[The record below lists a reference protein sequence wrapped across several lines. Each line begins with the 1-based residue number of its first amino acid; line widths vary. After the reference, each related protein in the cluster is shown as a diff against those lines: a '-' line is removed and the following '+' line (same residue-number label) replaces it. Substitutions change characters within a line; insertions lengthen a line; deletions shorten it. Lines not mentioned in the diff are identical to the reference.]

1 MADVNTAEKTD
12 DFGKDDSGVVS
23 RWLAEIKAYDKTF
36 NGWMTRA
43 GRVVR
48 RYRNEV
54 DDQQASTDETRS
66 PPRRYN
72 ILWSNIQTLQPAL
85 YSRMPKANISRKHGD
100 RDQVARAA
108 AQILERA
115 TAEEIDEGGFDE
127 AMRSS
132 RDDHLLTARGQ
143 AWVRYVPTYGEET
156 TDPIMLQSAT
166 ESDDQNASES
176 QGEDAGAGGEGGEG
190 GEAGMPAA
198 GGYTHPDT
206 GEPVTDYL
214 TNADGQAYI
223 NSEPYRPVVAECTE
237 VDHISWKD
245 FGHTPAPTWKKVRA
259 VWKRELMTRDQLIER
274 FGAEIGGKVALTK
287 AAQNIDDDTLRLFGD
302 VFKRGEVFEIWD
314 KPSHKVYWISEG
326 FKEKPL
332 DVLED
337 PLKLRDFFPCP
348 KPFFGTTTT
357 DSLIPVTDYD
367 EYAAQADEIDV
378 LTRRIGL
385 LTRALKVA
393 GAYNGTIDSPLAKIL
408 DGDDNT
414 LIPVDNWAVFAE
426 KGGLPGAISF
436 LPIKDISDTLVAL
449 SNIREQLKRDLY
461 EISGLSDIVRGQGQ
475 ASETATAQ
483 RIKGQFAGMRMQ
495 DRQSGMARF
504 ARDIVRIVAEVI
516 AEHFSPETLWEV
528 SGWGYT
534 DEARTLDKAHEEW
547 NTARLAALDQDVAP
561 PQPGQPP
568 ARPPPPYAP
577 SAREVFDAAVEMLRS
592 DTIRGFRIDVETD
605 TMVFEDQQAEKQAR
619 VEFVQAVSA
628 FLKEAVPASIQ
639 FPAIAPILM
648 DLMLFAI
655 RGFRAGSDLE
665 AMFEEAADSVAQMKG
680 QPPQGQQQGPDP
692 VAMAQAQLAQLKGE
706 IEKARLELD
715 RQVAAG
721 NQSIAE
727 RRLQLDEAKAA
738 GDQTAA
744 LAAAS
749 AQAKQQADGE
759 GRAIDFSLKNRE
771 LGIREREVA
780 LQEKQ
785 AEVAAQKTL
794 AETEAT
800 RAKTMIDTK
809 PANDLADMVA
819 GLTTL
824 AEQIAS
830 VGSQMGGTS
839 GEMQA
844 MLQNFLRGAQAPKQ
858 VVRDEKG
865 RIVGVQTVSQ

>member
-1 MADVNTAEKTD
+1 MVDVNAAEKLE
-12 DFGKDDSGVVS
+12 DFGQDDAGVVA

-36 NGWMTRA
+36 QGWETRA
-43 GRVVR
+43 ARVVR

-54 DDQQASTDETRS
+54 EDQASADETTA
-66 PPRRYN
+66 PPKRYN

-100 RDQVARAA
+100 RDQVARAG

-115 TAEEIDEGGFDE
+115 TAEELDEGGFDE
-127 AMRSS
+127 AMRAS

-143 AWVRYVPTYGEET
+143 AWVRYVPTYGDET
-156 TDPIMLQSAT
+156 TDPIMLQPAA
-166 ESDDQNASES
+166 SDGAGEGNAAS
-176 QGEDAGAGGEGGEG
+176 AGAFL
-190 GEAGMPAA
+190 
-198 GGYTHPDT
+198 HPDT
-206 GEPVTDYL
+206 GESVADYQ
-214 TNADGQAYI
+214 TNADGQPYI
-223 NSEPYRPVVAECTE
+223 DSDPYRPVVAECVE
-237 VDHISWKD
+237 VDHIAWKD

-259 VWKRELMTRDQLIER
+259 VWKRELMTRDQLVER
-274 FGAEIGGKVALTK
+274 FGKEIGDKVALTK
-287 AAQNIDDDTLRLFGD
+287 AAQNVDQDALLRFGD
-302 VFKRGEVFEIWD
+302 VFKRGEVFEVWD
-314 KPSHKVYWISEG
+314 KPSRKVYWISEG
-326 FKEKPL
+326 YKEKPL
-332 DVLED
+332 DVLDD
-337 PLKLRDFFPCP
+337 PLKLKDFFPCP

-378 LTRRIGL
+378 LTRRLGL

-393 GAYNGTIDSPLAKIL
+393 GAYNAAVGVSLEKVL

-414 LIPVDNWAVFAE
+414 LIPVDNWAMFAE
-426 KGGLPGAISF
+426 KGGLQGAISF
-436 LPIKDISDTLVAL
+436 LPIKDIAETVVAL

-483 RIKGQFAGMRMQ
+483 RIKGQFAGMRIQ

-504 ARDIVRIVAEVI
+504 ARDVVRIVAEVI

-534 DEARTLDKAHEEW
+534 DEARTLDKAADAW
-547 NTARLAALDQDVAP
+547 QAQASAAMTQATTPQAPGQSPAP
-561 PQPGQPP
+561 PPQLPP
-568 ARPPPPYAP
+568 RPP
-577 SAREVFDAAVEMLRS
+577 SSREVFEAAVELLRS
-592 DTIRGFRIDVETD
+592 DTVRGFRIDVETD

-665 AMFEEAADSVAQMKG
+665 AMFEEAADAVAQMKG
-680 QPPQGQQQGPDP
+680 QPPPGQEQQGPDP
-692 VAMAQAQLAQLKGE
+692 VAMAKAQAEQGRLQ
-706 IEKARLELD
+706 IDNARLELD
-715 RQVAAG
+715 KQIAAG
-721 NQSIAE
+721 NQAIAA

-738 GDQTAA
+738 SDQTAA
-744 LAAAS
+744 LATAQ

-780 LQEKQ
+780 LKERE
-785 AEVAAQKTL
+785 AEIAAQKTL

-800 RAKTMIDTK
+800 RVRTMIDTK
-809 PANDLADMVA
+809 PAKDMADIIA
-819 GLTTL
+819 GLTSL
-824 AEQIAS
+824 ADQIAAVS
-830 VGSQMGGTS
+830 SQMGGTS

-844 MLQNFLRGAQAPKQ
+844 LLAAGMRAAQAPKR
-858 VVRDEKG
+858 VLRDETG
-865 RIVGVQTVSQ
+865 RIVGVETVVQ